1 MQKCLI
7 NRTIIIV
14 MQNVQVFTPISQY
27 YAPPSTGPLKNRGEK
42 VDFSRSCHYSEILS
56 GMMHM
61 VQVASS
67 SVLGLLG
74 ATFMFSVT
82 ACFLSLGSL
91 IVLERCTINSSLPL
105 PTPANRIG
113 TGRRINPV
121 SSWYALK
128 RSQDMKTPFIQ
139 IEKVRQAAV
148 FLNLVYDSS
157 DIKISRI
164 FKYPVMKMKWIY
176 FFQ

>member
-1 MQKCLI
+1 MLC
-7 NRTIIIV
+7 
-14 MQNVQVFTPISQY
+14 
-27 YAPPSTGPLKNRGEK
+27 STLHWTFNELRGEGRFFK
-42 VDFSRSCHYSEILS
+42 KSSLFWDLS
-56 GMMHM
+56 GMMHI

-82 ACFLSLGSL
+82 SYFLSLGSL
-91 IVLERCTINSSLPL
+91 IVLERCTIYSSLPL
-105 PTPANRIG
+105 PTLTNHTG
-113 TGRRINPV
+113 TGGRRNPV
-121 SSWYALK
+121 NSWHALK
-128 RSQDMKTPFIQ
+128 RSQDMKRPFTQ
-139 IEKVRQAAV
+139 IEKVRQAAM

-164 FKYPVMKMKWIY
+164 FKYPVMKVKWIY